1 MCVKKKKKYNN
12 IENNKKSWH
21 NIWHKGLKTKKW
33 PCLWIMQAC
42 KGGGGGLYPMFTS
55 LKRPN
60 RYTKCTKKTRNK
72 QTLCV
77 DCAAWAPTSK
87 PADFW
92 TSSFWLD
99 IESTVV
105 SSRVSV
111 RNNKKKKKNQ
121 KKKILPYEILL
132 RKKKKKFTIF
142 RLRATN
148 VLKVHC
154 LWERFFI
161 KRWSVSLFLPSH
173 GNLLPET
180 EHGKPKKSS

>member
-1 MCVKKKKKYNN
+1 MTRGAK
-12 IENNKKSWH
+12 NK
-21 NIWHKGLKTKKW
+21 KKW

-42 KGGGGGLYPMFTS
+42 KGGRGLYPMFTS

-72 QTLCV
+72 QTLCRLRRMSTNIK
-77 DCAAWAPTSK
+77 TSRFL
-87 PADFW
+87 DFLLLTW
-92 TSSFWLD
+92 HWINRCLISSERSQQQKEKKEPQKL
-99 IESTVV
+99 
-105 SSRVSV
+105 
-111 RNNKKKKKNQ
+111 KKKKKSYHRHFCWGKTN
-121 KKKILPYEILL
+121 
-132 RKKKKKFTIF
+132 FTIF

-154 LWERFFI
+154 LWEWFFI